1 MPRRKIAPEIV
12 AEQRLAHD
20 LKTLDFA
27 SVLAAASERQPGEPG
42 RGDCPLCRG
51 AFGPVLD
58 AVDLVRGTV
67 LLTAHR
73 VDGDTL
79 ELRQITST
87 IHVDDTDTLPPMDA
101 ISVIEQLSKAESFLL
116 SSGDPRWP
124 ETRAGRRGWV
134 AIGKQRRARGHGFQ
148 TIRLLASEPKHVL
161 RDREFTNR
169 HGGGR
174 PSVLETTNP
183 PELLVGEFRGGLAAQ
198 LVAEPRRAFETILYC
213 RPSATGL
220 LSDLSGNQR
229 WGLAQALRELTGAL
243 KLELSVRGLPVRYS
257 WRLHAGEGLEP
268 YVRIAAHRSISVAD
282 GPREWVER
290 LKSHIGVE

>member
-1 MPRRKIAPEIV
+1 M

-27 SVLAAASERQPGEPG
+27 SVLAAAAERRPGTPA
-42 RGDCPLCRG
+42 RGDCALCRG
-51 AFGPVLD
+51 AFCPVVD
-58 AVDLVRGTV
+58 VVDLVRGQA

-73 VDGDTL
+73 VDGDAL
-79 ELRQITST
+79 ELRQVTST
-87 IHVDDTDTLPPMDA
+87 LHADDTDTLPPMDA
-101 ISVIEQLSKAESFLL
+101 ISIVEQLAKAESFLL
-116 SSGDPRWP
+116 SSGDSRWP
-124 ETRAGRRGWV
+124 ESRTGRRGWV
-134 AIGKQRRARGHGFQ
+134 EIGKRRRSRGHGFQ
-148 TIRLLASEPKHVL
+148 TIRLLAGEPKRVQ
-161 RDREFTNR
+161 RDREFARR

-174 PSVLETTNP
+174 PSVLETSNP
-183 PELLVGEFRGGLAAQ
+183 PELLVGEFRGGLAAA

-243 KLELSVRGLPVRYS
+243 KLELSVRGLPVRYA
-257 WRLHAGEGLEP
+257 WRLHAGEGIEP
-268 YVRIAAHRSISVAD
+268 YVRIAAHRSIAVGD

>member
-1 MPRRKIAPEIV
+1 LPRRKIASELV

-27 SVLAAASERQPGEPG
+27 SVLAAASERRPGEPA
-42 RGDCPLCRG
+42 RGACALCGG

-58 AVDLVRGTV
+58 VVEMVRGQS

-73 VDGDTL
+73 AEGDVL

-87 IHVDDTDTLPPMDA
+87 YHGDDTDTLPPMDA
-101 ISVIEQLSKAESFLL
+101 ISVIEALAKAESFLL

-124 ETRAGRRGWV
+124 ETRDGRRGWV
-134 AIGKQRRARGHGFQ
+134 EIGKRHRSRAHGFQ
-148 TIRLLASEPKHVL
+148 TIRLLASEPPRVQ
-161 RDREFTNR
+161 RDREFTR
-169 HGGGR
+169 RRGGGL
-174 PSVLETTNP
+174 PSVLETSGP

-198 LVAEPRRAFETILYC
+198 LVAEPKRAFETVLYC
-213 RPSATGL
+213 RPAATGL
-220 LSDLSGNQR
+220 LSDLDGNQR

-243 KLELSVRGLPVRYS
+243 KLELSVRGLPERYT

-282 GPREWVER
+282 GPKEWVEK

>member
-1 MPRRKIAPEIV
+1 M

-27 SVLAAASERQPGEPG
+27 SVLAAATERQPGTPG
-42 RGDCPLCRG
+42 RGDCALCGG
-51 AFGPVLD
+51 AIGPVVD
-58 AVDLVRGTV
+58 VVDLVRGKA

-73 VDGDTL
+73 VEGDAL

-87 IHVDDTDTLPPMDA
+87 VHGDDTDSLPPMDA
-101 ISVIEQLSKAESFLL
+101 ISIIEQLSKAENFLL

-124 ETRAGRRGWV
+124 ESRADRRGWV
-134 AIGKQRRARGHGFQ
+134 EIGKRRRTRSHGFQ
-148 TIRLLASEPKHVL
+148 TIRLLASEPKRVQ
-161 RDREFTNR
+161 RDREFTR
-169 HGGGR
+169 RRGGGL
-174 PSVLETTNP
+174 PSVLETSNP
-183 PELLVGEFRGGLAAQ
+183 PELLVGEFRGGLAAH
-198 LVAEPRRAFETILYC
+198 VVDEPRRAFETILYC

-220 LSDLSGNQR
+220 LCDLSGNQR

-243 KLELSVRGLPVRYS
+243 KLELSVRGLPVRYT

-282 GPREWVER
+282 GPRDWVER